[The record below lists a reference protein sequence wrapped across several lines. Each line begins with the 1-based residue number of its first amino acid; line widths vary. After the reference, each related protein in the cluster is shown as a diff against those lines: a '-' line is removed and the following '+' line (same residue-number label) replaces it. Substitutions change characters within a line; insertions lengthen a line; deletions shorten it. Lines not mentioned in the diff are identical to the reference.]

1 MSKFRQAWA
10 GIFEQLGVVD
20 HVNNYGFLD
29 VSAKTLKA
37 ISGEEPRLLA
47 KMDNRN
53 KQPLVMRDSNISLL
67 AIKNGKYR
75 FTKENPFISIPDIS
89 NMRVY
94 PIKKMEGLLTL
105 DKFSNEKKTETMA
118 LDLAHYNSVL
128 DDCFGEKVSLTL
140 RNKRRASFKFK
151 LGKMDFDVDKVQIEI
166 DGCYEGARGIHI
178 VEAKNSDEKDATIR
192 QLLYAKKM
200 ITEVIRGEKPV
211 YAWLMVYDK
220 ETGIF
225 NFHKFLEGS
234 NRYYFD
240 VNQSKRYVL
249 K

>member
-1 MSKFRQAWA
+1 MSKFQSAWS
-10 GIFEQLGVVD
+10 GVFKELDVVN
-20 HVNNYGFLD
+20 HVNAYGFLD
-29 VSAKTLKA
+29 VTSDKLKE
-37 ISGEEPRLLA
+37 ITGEESRLLA
-47 KMDNRN
+47 KMDNRK
-53 KQPLVMRDSNISLL
+53 KQPAVMRENNISLL
-67 AIKNGKYR
+67 AVKNGRYR
-75 FTKENPFISIPDIS
+75 FTKENPFIAIPDIS

-105 DKFSNEKKTETMA
+105 DKFSKDTKTETMA
-118 LDLAHYNSVL
+118 LDLAHYNSIL

-151 LGKMDFDVDKVQIEI
+151 LGRTDFDVDKVQIEV
-166 DGCYEGARGIHI
+166 DGCYEGAKGIHI

-211 YAWLMVYDK
+211 YAWLMVYDRK
-220 ETGIF
+220 TGVY

-240 VNQSKRYVL
+240 VAQSKRYVL

>member
-1 MSKFRQAWA
+1 MSKFRQAWD
-10 GIFEQLGVVD
+10 GIFEQLNVVK
-20 HVNNYGFLD
+20 HVNTFGYLD
-29 VSAKTLKA
+29 VTSDMLKA
-37 ISGEEPRLLA
+37 ITGEESRLLA

-53 KQPLVMRDSNISLL
+53 KQPPIMRENNISVL

-75 FTKENPFISIPDIS
+75 LTKENPFIPIPDIS
-89 NMRVY
+89 GMRVY
-94 PIKKMEGLLTL
+94 PIKKMEGLLTI
-105 DKFSNEKKTETMA
+105 DRFAKGAKTESMA
-118 LDLAHYNSVL
+118 LDLAHYNSIL

-151 LGKMDFDVDKVQIEI
+151 LGKMDFDVDKVQIEV
-166 DGCYEGARGIHI
+166 DGCYEGAKSIHI
-178 VEAKNSDEKDATIR
+178 VEAKNSDDKDATIR

-200 ITEVIRGEKPV
+200 ITDVIRGEKPV
-211 YAWLMVYDK
+211 YAWLMVYDRK
-220 ETGIF
+220 TGIF

-240 VNQSKRYVL
+240 VDQSKRYVL